1 MESQTINLSRFLFT
15 LDDIENHSKSR
26 KRVYDKFLGVFVAQ
40 NFANIFTRF
49 FFCVCEF
56 GNEVNNSQ
64 IDQ

>member
-1 MESQTINLSRFLFT
+1 M
-15 LDDIENHSKSR
+15 DDKENHSKSR

-40 NFANIFTRF
+40 NFAKIFTRF
-49 FFCVCEF
+49 FLCVCEF